1 MGLGAPYESLA
12 ACKHRFKRE
21 SKSVPELNLTNLRT
35 QLRYSEIAAGYL
47 TSVSR
52 IRQRLYVEVWL
63 LTAPAPPVLPLPS
76 IKLLLQCPFK
86 FPLATKPLPDP
97 LRESR
102 RWSQQSHAPNFHP
115 QITSANRN
123 PRMNKLPMISVL
135 SHQRSRRKLKSR
147 IEIGLTPDDEEEVIE
162 LEKQECCYVVSFLC
176 TSGTL
181 YGYELL
187 SVLLLAR
194 LVMAENSGAQ
204 HEPLGRL
211 FNDGRCSLLW
221 RGRAL
226 QSSSIV
232 LDAFPATS
240 IQEA

>member
-115 QITSANRN
+115 QITSVNRN
-123 PRMNKLPMISVL
+123 PRMDKLPMILVCEDRDVQVARFQSSVRAHRKRQGEDLYSTAQREPMGNTQSQSLGSSTVTSVRDLLQVQAQVQVSQLMRRERVPQANEYHPTHTL
-135 SHQRSRRKLKSR
+135 SKSDSNSFSGARRSR
-147 IEIGLTPDDEEEVIE
+147 
-162 LEKQECCYVVSFLC
+162 Q
-176 TSGTL
+176 
-181 YGYELL
+181 
-187 SVLLLAR
+187 
-194 LVMAENSGAQ
+194 
-204 HEPLGRL
+204 
-211 FNDGRCSLLW
+211 
-221 RGRAL
+221 
-226 QSSSIV
+226 
-232 LDAFPATS
+232 
-240 IQEA
+240 